1 MCYVTTFFAMLLFFV
16 LSPGVL
22 LSLPKNGNVMTKA
35 LVHAVVFGVLFY
47 LTHTTVSDWGK
58 SNEGFISVA
67 SVAASAGA
75 RGARRR

>member
-22 LSLPKNGNVMTKA
+22 LSLPKGGNVMTKA
-35 LVHAVVFGVLFY
+35 FVHALVFGLIFY
-47 LTHTTVSDWGK
+47 LTHKAVSDWGK

-67 SVAASAGA
+67 SVVASAGA
-75 RGARRR
+75 RNTKRR